1 MPPLTLT
8 ATVCTSANVVP
19 PCTAAVTVTTVAGA
33 LSAKES
39 SSTVRV
45 IPVGG
50 ASSFVIV
57 PVPVSSL
64 IVGAKPGSPA
74 PFAAPLS
81 FTSNVSFGSSITS
94 SVVLTVTVFV
104 VSPAAN
110 GKVVAVTG
118 VKSAA
123 VAPPLTSA
131 VAQVTLTT
139 FAVAPSRVTTKLSG
153 SPSAALASP
162 TLKLGVSSLSVI
174 VSVAFVMVTSV
185 RVPVTSTVS
194 CGSSRRSSVGVKVNV
209 PVALAAPAA
218 STMLKPVTAVKSVP
232 ETAVPFA
239 TRTATVC
246 AAT

>member
-1 MPPLTLT
+1 M
-8 ATVCTSANVVP
+8 
-19 PCTAAVTVTTVAGA
+19 AGA
-33 LSAKES
+33 SDSVTAGVS
-39 SSTVRV
+39 SS
-45 IPVGG
+45 
-50 ASSFVIV
+50 SVIV
-57 PVPVSSL
+57 PIPVSSL

-74 PFAAPLS
+74 PFAGPLS
-81 FTSNVSFGSSITS
+81 FTSNVSCGSSITS
-94 SVVLTVTVFV
+94 SVVLTVTAFA
-104 VSPAAN
+104 VSPAAKV
-110 GKVVAVTG
+110 KVVAATA

-123 VAPPLTSA
+123 AALPLTSA

-218 STMLKPVTAVKSVP
+218 IAMVKPGTA
-232 ETAVPFA
+232 A
-239 TRTATVC
+239 
-246 AAT
+246 